1 MDLVIWFSASSSLSS
16 SQVLLSA
23 VLDVELVSP
32 TTVVP
37 KGTTIAV
44 RHFLSVPSCQEVKE
58 AIQDRGNCHSIMK
71 VTRGLKNKLDFEV
84 IHSEGNITSSYI
96 STDMF
101 QNKSLCQILVAW
113 VPWGNEKAE
122 CLHPSLKEITI
133 TKHKD
138 VCGHQPNVLT
148 VYCHCEAAEGDFKQ
162 RIEKRCHEPTE
173 VVMVQDIEKKVGVTY
188 NIVIRLAGSEEKE
201 ERTVSHLMLCKNN
214 GVLQLGEAIHTR
226 FDCTCK
232 DPHCDDTQEIRIAA
246 IKSTTGE
253 ISKYSNILLCDMSKK
268 KENIKPSFSL
278 NHIHQAPTA
287 SADTKGLFGN
297 KLTLTQIME
306 EEIPKPHRTGCFF
319 YINRECSFIFL
330 FRLCT

>member
-1 MDLVIWFSASSSLSS
+1 MVVCLISSALSS

-23 VLDVELVSP
+23 VLDIELVSP
-32 TTVVP
+32 TTAVP

-58 AIQDRGNCHSIMK
+58 AVQDKGNCHIIMK

-84 IHSEGNITSSYI
+84 IHSEGNITSSHI
-96 STDMF
+96 STDKF
-101 QNKSLCQILVAW
+101 QNKALCQILVAW

-133 TKHKD
+133 TKHKG
-138 VCGHQPNVLT
+138 VCGHQPNVLA
-148 VYCHCEAAEGDFKQ
+148 VYCHCQAAEGDFKR

-188 NIVIRLAGSEEKE
+188 NKVIRLAGSEEKE

-214 GVLQLGEAIHTR
+214 GVLQLGEAIQSR
-226 FDCTCK
+226 FDCTCE
-232 DPHCDDTQEIRIAA
+232 DLHCGRIRQIRIAA
-246 IKSTTGE
+246 VKSTTGE
-253 ISKYSNILLCDMSKK
+253 ISKYSNILICDQSKK
-268 KENIKPSFSL
+268 KENLKPSFSI
-278 NHIHQAPTA
+278 NQIHHAPIA
-287 SADTKGLFGN
+287 SADTKELIKN
-297 KLTLTQIME
+297 KITLTQIME
-306 EEIPKPHRTGCFF
+306 DEIPKPHRTGCFF
-319 YINRECSFIFL
+319 YINCECSFIFL